1 MIIPGTQVIV
11 TCNSGAKKAECINI
25 LGGTKKKY
33 ATLGDE
39 IVVAIKEAS
48 PKGNVKKGDVSRAV
62 IVRTTKEKRRPDG
75 SYIRFDQRA
84 VVLINKDREPR
95 GTRVFGPVAR
105 EELRERFP
113 KIVSQAP
120 ESV

>member
-11 TCNSGAKKAECINI
+11 TCNTGAKKAQCIHI
-25 LGGTKKKY
+25 LGGTRKKY

-39 IVVAIKEAS
+39 IVVAIKEAN
-48 PKGNVKKGDVSRAV
+48 PKGQVKKGDVARAV
-62 IVRTTKEKRRPDG
+62 IVRATKEKRRPDG
-75 SYIRFDQRA
+75 SYIRFDQKA
-84 VVLINKDREPR
+84 VVLINKEREPR

-105 EELRERFP
+105 DELRDKFP
-113 KIVSQAP
+113 KILSQAP